1 MVDQEI
7 GGEKV
12 SKTEIDSLRKKY
24 NKYLYF
30 NLSMSRNIKELL
42 STTPQNR
49 NEFGAMVSQLAF
61 EMGNKVH
68 LFTENRDTIE
78 IADFVYPRM
87 YGMSKATT
95 IMFVYPREE
104 EKLKEEY
111 LNFTVEDIGLYA
123 GEVRFKIDIEKI
135 KNEPILNF

>member
-1 MVDQEI
+1 LVDQEI

-30 NLSMSRNIKELL
+30 NLSMSRNNKELL

-111 LNFTVEDIGLYA
+111 LNFTVEDIGLYT

>member
-1 MVDQEI
+1 LVDQEI

>member
-1 MVDQEI
+1 LVDQEI

-30 NLSMSRNIKELL
+30 NLSMSRNNKELL

-111 LNFTVEDIGLYA
+111 LNFTVEDIGLYTE
-123 GEVRFKIDIEKI
+123 EVRFKIDIEKI

>member
-1 MVDQEI
+1 LVDQEI

-30 NLSMSRNIKELL
+30 NLSMSRNNKELL

-78 IADFVYPRM
+78 IADFVCPRM

-95 IMFVYPREE
+95 IMFVYPCWCER
-104 EKLKEEY
+104 
-111 LNFTVEDIGLYA
+111 N
-123 GEVRFKIDIEKI
+123 
-135 KNEPILNF
+135 